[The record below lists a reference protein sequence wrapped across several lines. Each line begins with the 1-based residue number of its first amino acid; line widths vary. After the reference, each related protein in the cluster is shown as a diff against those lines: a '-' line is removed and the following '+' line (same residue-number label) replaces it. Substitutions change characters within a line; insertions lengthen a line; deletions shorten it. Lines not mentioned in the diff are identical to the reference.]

1 MSAATRLPAVAGALT
16 VVGGSI
22 AALSRP
28 TVHSFLAKRFGARS
42 GSLAL
47 KLLAL
52 VFALANL
59 KNLPGFW
66 HIRVLR
72 GIIYQIYFNHK
83 HPIPPKHIFAPII
96 TQSRNTIWDC
106 DYNIHKS
113 NSTYF
118 ADLDIGRAHMMGAII
133 RTGLA
138 RLNAGDQEGLPQ
150 GTVEARGKYVVALGA
165 VSCFFQRQIEPLQA
179 FEVYTRVLSW
189 DRKWLYTVSH
199 IVQKGKIRP
208 DSYVLQPWKSR
219 KGSRQQQKK
228 AAAATAQ
235 DEDLTKYIFATSLA
249 RYVFKKGRLTINP
262 EIVLER
268 SRLLPPRPAGVG
280 FPPRAEAGDT
290 PLDPTATPFNPA
302 VPATKL
308 GESAVLVGDELGNQL
323 QDILSKTAAD
333 EDWTWDDMEKER
345 LRGLELASHFD
356 ALNACHGELRAGDVL
371 GKYNDYW

>member
-16 VVGGSI
+16 AAGGAI
-22 AALSRP
+22 AFFSHPAVQAFF
-28 TVHSFLAKRFGARS
+28 TEHFGAS
-42 GSLAL
+42 AGSRMLKVLAG
-47 KLLAL
+47 A
-52 VFALANL
+52 FALANL

-72 GIIYQIYFNHK
+72 GIIYQIYFQK
-83 HPIPPKHIFAPII
+83 RAIPPKHIFAPLI
-96 TQSRNTIWDC
+96 TESRNTIWDC

-118 ADLDIGRAHMMGAII
+118 ADLDVGRAHAVGAII

-138 RLNAGDQEGLPQ
+138 RLNAGDQEGLPRSN
-150 GTVEARGKYVVALGA
+150 VEAKGKYVVALGA

-199 IVQKGKIRP
+199 IVQKGKIKP
-208 DSYVLQPWKSR
+208 DSYVLQPWKNSKIR
-219 KGSRQQQKK
+219 KQK
-228 AAAATAQ
+228 Q
-235 DEDLTKYIFATSLA
+235 EQNGEEDLTKYIFATSLA

-290 PLDPTATPFNPA
+290 LDPTATPFT
-302 VPATKL
+302 PATPATNM
-308 GESAVLVGDELGNQL
+308 GESAVIVGEEL
-323 QDILSKTAAD
+323 DSKLEGFRSKEGD
-333 EDWTWDDMEKER
+333 DDWTWDDMEKER

-356 ALNACHGELRAGDVL
+356 ALNACHGELRGGDVL
-371 GKYNDYW
+371 GKYGDYW